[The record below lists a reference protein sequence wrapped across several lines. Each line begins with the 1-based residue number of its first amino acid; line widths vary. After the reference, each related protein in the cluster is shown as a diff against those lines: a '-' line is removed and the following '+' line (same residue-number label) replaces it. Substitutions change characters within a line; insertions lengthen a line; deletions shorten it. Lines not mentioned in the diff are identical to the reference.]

1 LVWTKIKEF
10 ASIEITEFHH
20 TTKKAPVMRETEQ
33 RFGKVVL
40 VRFTRPGQSRKEHRL
55 DLEIAELAECKTNR
69 DARRVAQK
77 EAHAVLRKEYGS
89 RYRLKGAIPL
99 KIAAV

>member
-1 LVWTKIKEF
+1 
-10 ASIEITEFHH
+10 
-20 TTKKAPVMRETEQ
+20 MREAEQ
-33 RFGKVVL
+33 LFGKVVR
-40 VRFTRPGQSRKEHRL
+40 VRFTRPDQSRKEHRL
-55 DLEIAELAECKTNR
+55 DLEIAELVECKTSR
-69 DARRVAQK
+69 DARRIAQR